1 MNRRAP
7 QFLVTLVF
15 GLMLM
20 SAGGIQLGLELH
32 RGEKPHVFELFV
44 RAPTAA
50 HLRAT
55 EDRLESESW
64 LAQRLR
70 PWMQYAQFVLLNDPG
85 EKAVRGRDGWF
96 FYRPGLESVTQRP
109 PMAPTSIDPVTAI
122 RDFRDQLAARGIHL
136 VVLPAPNKES
146 IYPGQLT
153 RRADSLHIALSEST
167 QSALRRLRGAGVE
180 VVDLFELYGRAKS
193 GTTRGP
199 HSDLYLAQDSHWSP
213 AGVELAAQAV
223 AQRLLERGWIGRGE
237 MDYGTRVVPTERV
250 GDVLRMLD
258 VPRIEAR
265 IGPERVRCRQVIQA
279 STGQLY
285 RDDPMAEVLVL
296 GDSFLRVY
304 QQDEPG
310 AAGFVAHLA
319 RELRQPVTSLVN
331 DGGASTLVRQELHRR
346 PALLMNKRVVV
357 WEFVERDIRLGL
369 EGWQLV
375 PLPDRV
381 AVAQRV
387 DRASGGDAQ

>member
-1 MNRRAP
+1 MNRRGP
-7 QFLVTLVF
+7 QILVTLVF
-15 GLMLM
+15 GVMLL
-20 SAGGIQLGLELH
+20 SAGSIQLGLEWY
-32 RGEKPHVFELFV
+32 RGEKPQVLELFV

-50 HLRAT
+50 HLRAF
-55 EDRLESESW
+55 EHRLESESW

-70 PWMQYAQFVLLNDPG
+70 PWMQYVQFVLLNDPG

-96 FYRPGLESVTQRP
+96 FYRPGLETVTQRTP
-109 PMAPTSIDPVTAI
+109 LDPTLIDPVTAI

-153 RRADSLHIALSEST
+153 RRADSLSIAAGETT
-167 QSALRRLRGAGVE
+167 QSVLRRLRGADVE
-180 VVDLFELYGRAKS
+180 VVDLFELYGRLKS
-193 GTTRGP
+193 GMTRGP

-223 AQRLLERGWIGRGE
+223 AQRLVERGWIGRGD
-237 MDYGTRVVPTERV
+237 MDYEARTVPTERV

-265 IGPERVRCRQVIQA
+265 IGTEQVRCRQVIQA

-319 RELRQPVTSLVN
+319 RELRQPITSLVN

-346 PALLMNKRVVV
+346 PALLINKRVVV
-357 WEFVERDIRLGL
+357 WEFVERDIRLGF

-381 AVAQRV
+381 AAAQRA
-387 DRASGGDAQ
+387 DSPSGGDAR